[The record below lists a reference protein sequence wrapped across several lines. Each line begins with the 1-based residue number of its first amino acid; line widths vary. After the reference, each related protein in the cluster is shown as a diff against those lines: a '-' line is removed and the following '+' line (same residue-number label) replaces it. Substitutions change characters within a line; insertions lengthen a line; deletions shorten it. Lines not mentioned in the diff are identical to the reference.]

1 METKTMVVANVNG
14 KEIGILNEPEGKFV
28 PIKPICDALGI
39 NYTTQLEKI
48 KEDEILGAVI
58 PLRGTTGADGK
69 VYQMA
74 CIPFELVFGWLFTI
88 NPKNVAPE
96 AKDNVTRYRMECYYA
111 LYRYF
116 TSRAEFVEL
125 KQNEIDKQL
134 TLVDMAK
141 TNFREAKNILG
152 EAETK
157 LKTLRQ
163 LTMEDYDLERRQLK
177 IQFTK
182 KIPLVFT
189 TPPSPGSRRGFFLS
203 FSIFRILT
211 SFAKTSQ

>member
-39 NYTTQLEKI
+39 DYSRQLQKLKKDDDLSSTI
-48 KEDEILGAVI
+48 G
-58 PLRGTTGADGK
+58 LRPMVAADGK
-69 VYQMA
+69 QREMA

-116 TSRAEFVEL
+116 TARAEFVEL
-125 KQNEIDKQL
+125 KQTEIDKQL
-134 TLVDMAK
+134 TLVDSAK

-157 LKTLRQ
+157 LKALRQ

-177 IQFTK
+177 IQFEN
-182 KIPLVFT
+182 
-189 TPPSPGSRRGFFLS
+189 
-203 FSIFRILT
+203 
-211 SFAKTSQ
+211 